1 MNELVQAKALR
12 NEAHFLLKQ
21 ATENLSK
28 TIRFNDQAL
37 SNQRRLVSAMS
48 VANFSNDIA
57 RNIKHKEIFDI
68 VHAINVLAMTNTD
81 VLHVFIAFMG
91 HTNELA
97 VCAKPVTTVYKKG
110 VEQERLLDEIVY
122 LHEDGALEKLL
133 SIESQ
138 LTELIIEAREQA
150 EVNAE
155 VEA

>member
-28 TIRFNDQAL
+28 TIRFHDQAL

-48 VANFSNDIA
+48 VANFSNGIA

-81 VLHVFIAFMG
+81 VLHVFVSFSG
-91 HTNELA
+91 HVNKMDVHVNEA
-97 VCAKPVTTVYKKG
+97 TAKYQCEYRDFPIFR
-110 VEQERLLDEIVY
+110 QSVY
-122 LHEDGALEKLL
+122 LDKEDALEKLL

-150 EVNAE
+150 EANAE